1 MLNSRSICSARR
13 ISLILREKLRSL
25 VRKKF
30 FATCMVMV
38 LPPVWMCP
46 LFNICVAAR
55 IKLVR
60 STP

>member
-1 MLNSRSICSARR
+1 MV
-13 ISLILREKLRSL
+13 LREKLRSL

-38 LPPVWMCP
+38 LPPDWICP
-46 LFNICVAAR
+46 LLTNWVAAR
-55 IKLVR
+55 IRLLG